1 MTNIISGTVSDTVI
15 NVSEE
20 TDFDVGIFN
29 SNFDT
34 YIDTTLN
41 EYEKKEQTKL
51 DELNSSSSSSSS
63 SSSLL
68 NGSDTD
74 HPLSAKL
81 SDVPSKIITEWNGL
95 LGEIYSRKSISGIQL
110 NKNNRLFYLTL
121 SLFIFI
127 IVLYFI
133 FTLFS

>member
-1 MTNIISGTVSDTVI
+1 MTNTTV

-29 SNFDT
+29 SNFET

-41 EYEKKEQTKL
+41 AYEKNEQKKL
-51 DELNSSSSSSSS
+51 DELNSSNSSHLSNV
-63 SSSLL
+63 L
-68 NGSDTD
+68 DTE
-74 HPLSAKL
+74 HPLSSKL
-81 SDVPSKIITEWNGL
+81 SDVPSKIIKEWDGL
-95 LGEIYSRKSISGIQL
+95 LGEIYSKKSISGIQL

>member
-1 MTNIISGTVSDTVI
+1 MTNIISGTVS
-15 NVSEE
+15 EE
-20 TDFDVGIFN
+20 TDFNIGIFN
-29 SNFDT
+29 ANFDT

-41 EYEKKEQTKL
+41 AYEKNEQKKL
-51 DELNSSSSSSSS
+51 DELNSSSSSSS
-63 SSSLL
+63 L
-68 NGSDTD
+68 NGSDAD
-74 HPLSAKL
+74 HPLSTKL

>member
-1 MTNIISGTVSDTVI
+1 MTNIISEMGSETVI

-20 TDFDVGIFN
+20 TDVDVRIFN
-29 SNFDT
+29 SDFET

-41 EYEKKEQTKL
+41 AYKKKEQKKL
-51 DELNSSSSSSSS
+51 DELNLLSSP
-63 SSSLL
+63 LL

-74 HPLSAKL
+74 HPLSTKL
-81 SDVPSKIITEWNGL
+81 SEVPSKIITEWDGL